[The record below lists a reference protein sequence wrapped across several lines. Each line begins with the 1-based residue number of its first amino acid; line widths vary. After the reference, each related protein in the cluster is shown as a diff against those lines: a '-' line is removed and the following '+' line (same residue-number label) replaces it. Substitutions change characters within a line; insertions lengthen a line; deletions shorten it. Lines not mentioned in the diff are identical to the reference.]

1 MTGRDRVAV
10 AVAVAAGGA
19 LGGTARYGIT
29 RLVPGGAGGFPWST
43 LFVNTVGSLVLGTAV
58 AVAATRWPAA
68 HRLLA
73 FAGVGVCGGFTTW
86 STFMTDAVLLG
97 RDGHGAMAAGY
108 LAVTV
113 VAGLAAM
120 VAGLLVGRRAAA
132 ALGGGP
138 VGDRWS

>member
-1 MTGRDRVAV
+1 MTAPDRVV
-10 AVAVAAGGA
+10 LAVAVAAGGA
-19 LGGTARYGIT
+19 LGGTARYGVT
-29 RLVPGGAGGFPWST
+29 RIVADGAGGFPWST
-43 LFVNTVGSLVLGTAV
+43 LLVNTVGSLVLGSAV

-108 LAVTV
+108 LVVTL

-120 VAGLLVGRRAAA
+120 VSGLLVGRRLAAA
-132 ALGGGP
+132 AGGG
-138 VGDRWS
+138 GDRWS